1 MNEPLFD
8 HLESRAPFPGPDAV
22 FDALIETLENEQRL
36 PQLFEAH
43 LMKVRHELGL
53 PLLDRRALQD
63 YPPDIREKFE
73 EGFTRTCR
81 RIGSLYLELGNIVEA
96 WPYFRAIQ
104 EPDAVSSALDDWAP
118 TE

>member
-8 HLESRAPFPGPDAV
+8 HLESRAPFSGPDAV
-22 FDALIETLENEQRL
+22 FDVLIETLENELRL

-53 PLLDRRALQD
+53 PLLERMALQD
-63 YPPDIREKFE
+63 YSPAVREKFE

-81 RIGSLYLELGNIVEA
+81 HIGALYLEQDNIVEA
-96 WPYFRAIQ
+96 WPYFRAIK
-104 EPDAVSSALDDWAP
+104 EPEVVY
-118 TE
+118 